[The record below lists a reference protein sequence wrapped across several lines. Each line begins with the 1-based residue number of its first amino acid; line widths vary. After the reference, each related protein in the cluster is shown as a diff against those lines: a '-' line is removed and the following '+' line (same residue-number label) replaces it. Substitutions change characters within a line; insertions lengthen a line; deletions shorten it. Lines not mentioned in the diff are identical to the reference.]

1 MGGARN
7 MGIFNP
13 DNKGIIKISSL
24 GNTRLSSITD
34 DFMKRLGYVRC
45 DNDGNPII
53 TPLISRDYLKRLR

>member
-1 MGGARN
+1 

-24 GNTRLSSITD
+24 GNTRLSSLTD

-45 DNDGNPII
+45 DKDG
-53 TPLISRDYLKRLR
+53 TPTHQTINLKRLSQDAEIKSP